1 MSEPDWEKKYKD
13 ELDYQAEFHSK
24 QLWWNRIIESAIW
37 SLVAIILLVFGYC
50 VWQATKYLTWAII
63 Q

>member
-1 MSEPDWEKKYKD
+1 MIKPDWEKKYKD

-37 SLVAIILLVFGYC
+37 SLVAILLLLLVFVYC
-50 VWQATKYLTWAII
+50 VWRAIEDLL
-63 Q
+63 